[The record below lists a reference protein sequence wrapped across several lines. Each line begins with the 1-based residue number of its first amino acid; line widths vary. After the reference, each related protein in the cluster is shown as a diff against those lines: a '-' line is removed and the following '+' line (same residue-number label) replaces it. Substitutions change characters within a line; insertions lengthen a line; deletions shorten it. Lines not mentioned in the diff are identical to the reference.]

1 MPTAQDFLYD
11 AFRKCGQMRPGYTN
25 GPELLADGLRVWR
38 DFFDSLNATRTG
50 AFSTPDY
57 IYPVVTTGL
66 AGIYGPSV
74 QFTIGPAF
82 TFSGTTAIGSRVVT
96 LLDTSPFIIGQY
108 VTAPTGVPAL
118 SYITAI
124 APGVSITI
132 SAAATLAGAR
142 TFTCT
147 PDFVGPRPSE
157 IVKMNMWMNDTSP
170 SAPSRL
176 PLTRIWTAEEF
187 GNLSVL
193 QMTAVNVTTC
203 YWYNPTWPQAT
214 INVFPPLNGN
224 SLEIFTWGFLDTPV
238 ALTSQYSAP
247 PGYADAIKNSL
258 AARLWP
264 LCTNNVMVNKVTHQ
278 WICGQAKLAV
288 DRIRGNNAPKQRLT
302 SDFGGGLKASSSAGV
317 CDWGLL
323 FTGIPY

>member
-1 MPTAQDFLYD
+1 MPTAQEFLYD
-11 AFRKCGQMRPGYTN
+11 AFRLCGQMRPGYQN
-25 GPELLADGLRVWR
+25 GPELLNDGLRKWR
-38 DFFDSLNATRTG
+38 DFFDTLNASRTG
-50 AFSTPDY
+50 SYSTPDY

-74 QFTIGPAF
+74 QFTIGPVF
-82 TFSGTTAIGSRVVT
+82 TFSGVTVIGSRIVT
-96 LLDTSPFIIGQY
+96 LTDTSPFIIGQY
-108 VTAPTGVPAL
+108 VTAAGVPAL

-124 APGVSITI
+124 SPGVSITL
-132 SAAATLAGAR
+132 SANATLAGAR

-147 PDFVGPRPSE
+147 PDFVGPRPTE
-157 IVKMNMWMNDTSP
+157 ILKMNMWMTETSP

-187 GNLSVL
+187 ADISVL

-224 SLEIFTWGFLDTPV
+224 SLEIFTWGFLDAP
-238 ALTSQYSAP
+238 LTLSSNYSAP
-247 PGYADAIKNSL
+247 AGYAEAIKNSL

-264 LCTNNVMVNKVTHQ
+264 LCTNQIMVNKVTHQ
-278 WICGQAKLAV
+278 WICAQAKIAV
-288 DRIRGNNAPKQRLT
+288 DRIKGNNAPKQRLV
-302 SDFGGGLKASSSAGV
+302 SDFGGGLRSGSGVGV